1 MEKKPRW
8 SSNQMEAYMDV
19 SRRGERGPHRGSR
32 HHCPPACLSVDA
44 EHVHGSSS
52 TAPKKTR
59 TNDATHPTIHVM
71 NHDSIPP
78 GSERE
83 VTISS
88 GGAVGDRTETGA
100 EPWRR
105 PADAGHRRLGSTASG
120 RRRVVLQTMCRPA
133 RRFR

>member
-1 MEKKPRW
+1 MEKNPLDGGLHARESAW
-8 SSNQMEAYMDV
+8 
-19 SRRGERGPHRGSR
+19 ERGPHRGSR

-105 PADAGHRRLGSTASG
+105 PARDR
-120 RRRVVLQTMCRPA
+120 RPA
-133 RRFR
+133 RRFW